1 MDPMSLN
8 YCELEF
14 KIGWLK
20 DGCYKLD
27 ARFMNPQSDTENE
40 LVDQTEIAIDLAQLR
55 DQILDIKAYGKT
67 LSAMLFG
74 AANSPVRT
82 AYDHAR
88 IAASQQDGLRI
99 RLNIQGSAPELNS
112 IRWET
117 LLDPEDDTCL
127 FTQERLWFARF
138 LSSKDFRWKPPVNIT
153 DMRAL
158 VVIANPI
165 DSKSKWNLAEVDA
178 SSEFEL
184 IKKAIHIGGK
194 NAARQIK
201 LDILNK
207 PATVINIASALKE
220 EYADILYIICHGM
233 LTPDN
238 KPRLLLET
246 PDNLSHL
253 IEGRELVE
261 RLRDMHERPRLI
273 VLASCASAGAEH
285 ADALA
290 AIGPGLSAAGV
301 PAVIAMQGNITQ
313 QTSSLF
319 MSTMFEHLA
328 CTGQIDSAVA
338 AARSAIRQ
346 RSDWWMPVLFMRL
359 KTGRLWP
366 AFASPSTTFDKWD
379 AIVSDIQLNTC
390 VPILGPGLVESA
402 WGGMRNMAGKWAK
415 RYEFPLAPWDLDNL
429 AQVAQ
434 YIVYRQSRSRV
445 LTELTGYLIDYFRNH
460 FPNDRDAVEA
470 IEDPAP
476 PVEKGASRILNQ
488 WLAHVGRLQRL
499 QNKQDPHRLLAR
511 LPIPVFINANR
522 DNFLLDALVEVGKRP
537 QVCLCT
543 WLVNYDMPVHLG
555 PKLPDNY
562 IPSPEEPL
570 IFHVFGNLKHPR
582 SLVLTEDDYFD
593 FLMAVTRNE
602 HSRQACIP
610 GMVTEALASSGLL
623 LLGFQPNDW
632 DFRVLLKGV
641 LKQPGSQ
648 MSNEYTRVA
657 VQMSPTEGS
666 IIDPD
671 RAIHYLQTY
680 FQSQGKL
687 TTFWGAAQDFLNDL
701 AQHCEEQGVIPHE
714 E

>member
-1 MDPMSLN
+1 MPLS
-8 YCELEF
+8 YCEIEF

-20 DGCYKLD
+20 DDRYKLD
-27 ARFMNPQSDTENE
+27 ARFMNPLSDTENE
-40 LVDQTEIAIDLAQLR
+40 LVDQTEITIDLAQLR
-55 DQILDIKAYGKT
+55 DQILDINTYGKM
-67 LSAMLFG
+67 LSDMLFG
-74 AANSPVRT
+74 AANSPVRA
-82 AYDHAR
+82 AYSHAR
-88 IAASQQDGLRI
+88 TAASQQDGLRI
-99 RLNIQGSAPELNS
+99 RLNIQGSAPELNA

-117 LLDPEDDTCL
+117 LLDPDDDTCL
-127 FTQERLWFARF
+127 FIQERLWFARF
-138 LSSKDFRWKPPVNIT
+138 LSSRDFRWKPPLNSS

-158 VVIANPI
+158 VVIANPH

-178 SSEFEL
+178 LSEFD
-184 IKKAIHIGGK
+184 IINKAVHTGGK
-194 NAARQIK
+194 NSARQIK
-201 LDILNK
+201 LDVLSK
-207 PATVINIASALKE
+207 PATVFNIASALKE

-233 LTPDN
+233 LTPDS

-285 ADALA
+285 ADALT

-313 QTSSLF
+313 ETSSLF
-319 MSTMFEHLA
+319 MSTMFENLA

-346 RSDWWMPVLFMRL
+346 RPDWWMPVLFMRL

-366 AFASPSTTFDKWD
+366 AFASPSIAFDKWD
-379 AIVSDIQLNTC
+379 AVVSDIQLSTC

-415 RYEFPLAPWDLDNL
+415 RYEFPLAPWDRDNL

-460 FPNDRDAVEA
+460 FPGDRDAVEA
-470 IEDPAP
+470 IQEPAP
-476 PVEKGASRILNQ
+476 PLDKGASRLLNQ
-488 WLAHVGRLQRL
+488 WLEHVGRLQRS

-522 DNFLLDALVEVGKRP
+522 DNFLLDALVDAGKRP

-555 PKLPDNY
+555 PKLPENY

-570 IFHVFGNLKHPR
+570 IFHVFGNFKHPR

-602 HSRQACIP
+602 HSRQASIP

-623 LLGFQPNDW
+623 LLGFQPDDW

-648 MSNEYTRVA
+648 MSNDYTRVA

-671 RAIHYLQTY
+671 RATHYLQTY

-701 AQHCEEQGVIPHE
+701 AQHCEEQGVIPFE

>member
-1 MDPMSLN
+1 MPLS

-14 KIGWLK
+14 KIGWLRE
-20 DGCYKLD
+20 GCYKLD

-40 LVDQTEIAIDLAQLR
+40 LVDQTEITIDLAQLR
-55 DQILDIKAYGKT
+55 DQILDINAYGKA
-67 LSAMLFG
+67 LSSMLFG
-74 AANSPVRT
+74 AANSPVRA
-82 AYDHAR
+82 AYDHAK

-112 IRWET
+112 VRWET
-117 LLDPEDDTCL
+117 LLDPEDGTCL
-127 FTQERLWFARF
+127 FTQEQLWFARF

-153 DMRAL
+153 TMRAL

-165 DSKSKWNLAEVDA
+165 DSKSKWNLSEVDA
-178 SSEFEL
+178 RREFEH
-184 IKKAIHIGGK
+184 IKKALDFGGK
-194 NAARQIK
+194 NNARQIK
-201 LDILNK
+201 LDELNK

-220 EYADILYIICHGM
+220 EYADILYIVCHGM
-233 LTPDN
+233 LTSDN

-246 PDNLSHL
+246 PNNLSHL

-346 RSDWWMPVLFMRL
+346 RPDWWMPVLFMRL

-366 AFASPSTTFDKWD
+366 AFATPSKAFDKWD
-379 AIVSDIQLNTC
+379 AIVADIQLTTC
-390 VPILGPGLVESA
+390 VPVLGPGLVESA

-415 RYEFPLAPWDLDNL
+415 RYEFPLAPWDRDNL

-445 LTELTGYLIDYFRNH
+445 HTELTGYLIDYFRSH
-460 FPNDRDAVEA
+460 YPNDCDGVEA
-470 IEDPAP
+470 IEDSAQ

-488 WLAHVGRLQRL
+488 WLAHVARLQRL
-499 QNKQDPHRLLAR
+499 QNKQDPHRLLSR

-522 DNFLLDALVEVGKRP
+522 DNFLLDALIEAGKKP

-543 WLVNYDMPVHLG
+543 WLVNNDMPLPIG

-562 IPSPEEPL
+562 VPSPEEPL
-570 IFHVFGNLKHPR
+570 IFHVFGNFKHPR

-610 GMVTEALASSGLL
+610 GVVTQALAASGLL
-623 LLGFQPNDW
+623 LLGFQPDDW

-648 MSNEYTRVA
+648 MSNDYTRVA
-657 VQMSPTEGS
+657 VHMSPIEGS

-680 FQSQGKL
+680 FQSQGQL

-701 AQHCEEQGVIPHE
+701 VQHCEEQGVIPLE